1 MKIKP
6 RLLKGFRDFIG
17 DDLKIRKVIFALF
30 EETFQKYGYEP
41 LETPALEYF
50 DILMGK
56 YGEEEKLVYQ
66 FKDHGDRQVAMK
78 YDLTVP
84 TARVMAQY
92 QDTIK
97 LPWKRY
103 QIQPVWRADN
113 TQKGRFREFYQLDAD
128 TFGVESCIVD
138 AEFIDMGIEILKKLG
153 FKDFKVRLNSRN
165 ILNGIVKY
173 AGREDKL
180 FEIIYAI
187 DKWDK
192 MPIDETRANLLSRL
206 KSDKFTEKQ
215 IKEQVDRILSCVEL
229 VGTNIEKLN
238 KLEILLKGIPE
249 GEKGVKETKDII
261 NLYSVNPDYI
271 AYDATIA
278 RGLAYYTGPIWEFNI
293 IEGGVG
299 SVAGCGRYDKLV
311 GQFIGRDIP
320 ATGGSF
326 GIERIIEVMKD
337 RDMLKTL
344 LPKSNK
350 ILVIALN
357 EEVLKYAYQ
366 VSDRIR
372 KSGCNVTLYPLVQ
385 KPGKA
390 ITYALD
396 KGFDKIVILGENEIR
411 DGLFTVKNL
420 TSKEQKTVSY
430 DELISY
436 IS

>member
-1 MKIKP
+1 MKIEP

-17 DDLKIRKVIFALF
+17 DDLRIRKAIFSVF
-30 EETFQKYGYEP
+30 EKTFESYGYEP

-50 DILMGK
+50 DVLMGK

-66 FKDHGDRQVAMK
+66 FKDQGGRQVALK

-84 TARVMAQY
+84 TSRVMAQY
-92 QDTIK
+92 QNTLK

-138 AEFIDMGIEILKKLG
+138 AEFIDLGIEIFKKLG
-153 FKDFKVRLNSRN
+153 FKDFKVRLNNRK
-165 ILNGIVKY
+165 ILNGVAKY

-180 FEIIYAI
+180 FDIIYAI

-192 MPIDETRANLLSRL
+192 RTPDETRKDLEERL
-206 KSDKFTEKQ
+206 ASDKFKPTEVKQ
-215 IKEQVDRILSCVEL
+215 QVDKVFECMTKDLTV
-229 VGTNIEKLN
+229 
-238 KLEILLKGIPE
+238 LESILKGIPE
-249 GEKGVKETKDII
+249 GEEGIKELKDIFM
-261 NLYSVNPDYI
+261 YSVNPDYI
-271 AYDATIA
+271 VYDPTIA
-278 RGLAYYTGPIWEFNI
+278 RGLAYYTGPVWEFNI

-311 GQFIGRDIP
+311 GQFIGKDIP

-337 RDMLKTL
+337 RDMLKDL

-350 ILVIALN
+350 ILVIALD
-357 EEVLKYAYQ
+357 EDILKFAYQ
-366 VSDRIR
+366 AADKIR
-372 KSGCNVTLYPLVQ
+372 KGGFNVMLYPKVRKLGDV
-385 KPGKA
+385 
-390 ITYALD
+390 IIYALD
-396 KGFDKIVILGENEIR
+396 KKFDRIVILGENEVR
-411 DGLFTVKNL
+411 DGLFTVKDL
-420 TSKEQKTVSY
+420 ATKEQKTATY
-430 DELISY
+430 DELVSFLK
-436 IS
+436 